1 MDYVQHNAVF
11 DAIHAASLPRE
22 SELRLGSLTITLP

>member
-11 DAIHAASLPRE
+11 DAVHAASVPRE
-22 SELRLGSLTITLP
+22 SELRLGGLTVVLP